1 MGVATTGAAGAVPVE
16 VAVPF
21 VDVVMGGN
29 PSWDRAGLT
38 PTNTL
43 VTATENTVPKINVL
57 EVFLALPFK
66 ARANARLG
74 KCALVDRVPSM
85 ANLLI
90 KPHLHLLDTYGI
102 GAPMVDNPL

>member
-1 MGVATTGAAGAVPVE
+1 
-16 VAVPF
+16 
-21 VDVVMGGN
+21 
-29 PSWDRAGLT
+29 LT

-90 KPHLHLLDTYGI
+90 KPHLHLLEPIRKLLESDESDVIPYEALDSLESARCG
-102 GAPMVDNPL
+102 PMNTAWPRIEAAFVTQAI